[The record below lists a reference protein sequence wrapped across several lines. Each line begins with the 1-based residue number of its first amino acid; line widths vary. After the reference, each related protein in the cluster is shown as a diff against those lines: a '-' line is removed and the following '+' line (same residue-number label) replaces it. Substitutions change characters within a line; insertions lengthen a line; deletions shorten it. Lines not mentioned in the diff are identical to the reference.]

1 MENRLN
7 REQKDALREIV
18 NIGAG
23 NAATALSQML
33 NKKININVPKVNLC
47 TIEKAVELFGDAETL
62 VTAIYL
68 QLLGDATG
76 VILFPFC
83 KEDARTLAGLL
94 LGRAKQTN
102 VLSEME
108 QSALKETMTIIS
120 GAYLGAMAKLLK
132 MRFLISSPALAE
144 DMAGAII
151 DNILIETSKEADY
164 VILVETEFIVVDEK
178 ILAYFFFIPDML
190 SLEKILNVMGVNT
203 NA

>member
-7 REQKDALREIV
+7 QEQKDALREIV

-33 NKKININVPKVNLC
+33 KRKVSINVPEVNLC
-47 TIEKAVELFGDAETL
+47 TLKKANEIFGGAEAFI
-62 VTAIYL
+62 TAIYL

-76 VILFPFC
+76 VILFPFHKNIAC
-83 KEDARTLAGLL
+83 KLAGLL
-94 LGRAKQTN
+94 LGQVKKNN
-102 VLSEME
+102 VLNDME
-108 QSALKETMTIIS
+108 RSALKETMTIIS
-120 GAYLGAMAKLLK
+120 GAYLSALAKLLK
-132 MRFLISSPALAE
+132 MKLLVSLPALAE

-151 DNILIETSKEADY
+151 DKILIETSKEADY
-164 VILVETEFIVVDEK
+164 VLLIETEFIVVDEK

-190 SLEKILNVMGVNT
+190 SFGKILEAMGVNK